1 MWRGIGGDYL
11 LVHLGILDRTLVVNH
26 TLPPNLPNFASKEFS
41 GVGVAGKALAIA
53 FFCPQF
59 LAGCFFLFN
68 KIFLIVLRCE
78 RKAVLKGGVSDPFFR

>member
-1 MWRGIGGDYL
+1 
-11 LVHLGILDRTLVVNH
+11 LVQSGILDRTLVVSH
-26 TLPPNLPNFASKEFS
+26 TLTSNLPNFALREFS
-41 GVGVAGKALAIA
+41 GVGIGGKALAIA